1 MDPETKKLLQEELEV
16 NKENNKL
23 LQKLV
28 WYQKWMRWLNI
39 AKWII
44 VVGVSLGALYIITP
58 MLNSLWDTYADL
70 LGTIK
75 ETSVQTLPNQ

>member
-1 MDPETKKLLQEELEV
+1 MDEEAKKLLKEELEV

-28 WYQKWMRWLNI
+28 WYQKWMRWLNV

-58 MLNSLWDTYADL
+58 MLNSLWGTYSEL
-70 LGTIK
+70 LGTLS
-75 ETSVQTLPNQ
+75 ETSVQTLPGQ